1 MLFKRIKDFII
12 KAFFICIIEVLR
24 LFSRHDIYLV
34 AGQINLKSL
43 DPIDSWTFFR
53 WLQEHHVPS
62 RYIIA
67 EDADFYQNN
76 IKDKG
81 FKDIILISSNAS
93 SSEILY
99 HIDLWRHAR
108 AFVVEWNMLNNTLDY
123 WFKHLHGMRY
133 VLLQHGIIGA
143 HTSNILTKGLLP
155 FNDINVSSM
164 KEKEIV
170 ESIPGIK
177 PDTCFVAGLPRF
189 EFLHNESDANSTQ
202 KTLFVMFTWR
212 NFPKGMSFDAIQQ
225 TTFWQGINALISDEN
240 IERFR
245 RQNIKVVMALHHS
258 LLSSVPNLQTHP
270 NVVIAGQNDIKYW
283 ITHADGFLTDFS
295 SVIFDFLF
303 IDKPV
308 ILWIPDL
315 FDKTLDPN
323 DVGYG
328 NKVLSAIERRKEF
341 FNTVD
346 TLDEAMQMVEHYAT
360 NGFVL
365 EAQKQQAAQQWF
377 AHRSDFSQK
386 VYEAIEQR
394 LNS

>member
-1 MLFKRIKDFII
+1 MLLRRIKDFAE
-12 KAFFICIIEVLR
+12 KLFFILIIEFLR
-24 LFSRHDIYLV
+24 LFSKHDTYLV

-53 WLQEHHVPS
+53 WLQDHNIPS
-62 RYIIA
+62 RYLIA
-67 EDADFYQNN
+67 ADAEFYLNC
-76 IKDKG
+76 IHGKG
-81 FKDIILISSNAS
+81 YKDIIVLPADAS
-93 SSEILY
+93 SSQILHY
-99 HIDLWRHAR
+99 LDCWRHAR

-123 WFKHLHGMRY
+123 WLKHLHGMRY

-155 FNDINVSSM
+155 FNDINVSSL
-164 KEKEIV
+164 KEKQIV
-170 ESIPGIK
+170 ESIPGVK

-189 EFLHNESDANSTQ
+189 EFLHNESDNTSTQ

-212 NFPKGMSFDAIQQ
+212 NFPKGMSFDEIQQ
-225 TTFWQGINALISDEN
+225 TYFWKGINALISDEN

-245 RQNIKVVMALHHS
+245 RQNIRIVMALHHS
-258 LLSSVPNLQTHP
+258 LLSSVPNLQSHP
-270 NVVIAGQNDIKYW
+270 NVIIAGQKDIKYW

-315 FDKTLDPN
+315 CDPTLDPN

-346 TLDEAMQMVEHYAT
+346 SLEEAMLLVEHYAT

-365 EAQKQQAAQQWF
+365 ETEKRQAAQQWF

-394 LNS
+394 LV